1 MKNNRNGLFK
11 NSLFY
16 IVVFLSIMGII
27 AAVVGKGGNNQTSTI
42 SSSEFISQL
51 KKDNVKSFD
60 IQPSNGVY
68 KITGKYRSAQ
78 EDDTATGLFPGTVS
92 SSKVTGFQTSVLQN
106 DSTVSQ
112 ITKTASS
119 DGVKVSTPESNV

>member
-27 AAVVGKGGNNQTSTI
+27 AAVVGKGGNSQTSTI
-42 SSSEFISQL
+42 SSSEFVSQL

-60 IQPSNGVY
+60 IQPANG
-68 KITGKYRSAQ
+68 
-78 EDDTATGLFPGTVS
+78 
-92 SSKVTGFQTSVLQN
+92 
-106 DSTVSQ
+106 
-112 ITKTASS
+112 
-119 DGVKVSTPESNV
+119 

>member
-42 SSSEFISQL
+42 SSSEFIS
-51 KKDNVKSFD
+51 
-60 IQPSNGVY
+60 
-68 KITGKYRSAQ
+68 
-78 EDDTATGLFPGTVS
+78 
-92 SSKVTGFQTSVLQN
+92 
-106 DSTVSQ
+106 
-112 ITKTASS
+112 
-119 DGVKVSTPESNV
+119 